1 MYMKHIQFIYLLLIG
16 AVITSCGD
24 PAAKGKQSIPAV
36 AIVSLSVN
44 DILDAT
50 KVNLFL
56 KNRATSSTKESN
68 DFFMKGVDAYKN
80 KKALDSA
87 RYYFEHSLQQQPTPN
102 AYYELG
108 NVYKELKSYDKALA
122 SYKLAERMEY
132 APFSNILYQ
141 MAGTFA
147 LKGEP
152 EMAAQHIEYALQSG
166 FTDLNKINSDKD
178 LDSLRKNSEYL
189 FQNAVKN
196 GTRGMSNPE
205 TLFWLQFKKQFPLP
219 SYPVTMKG
227 DLDPEKLSG
236 FISYDFER
244 FIPEMRNAKFS
255 RDVGQSYYYAYNIG
269 ENENCTALL
278 YAEVSHYIG
287 DFMPKKFILATFD
300 SKGKLID
307 KKRIDQFGLIEDELV
322 DLQLGKPFEF
332 TAKLYEMEYEKPLEE
347 DGYWDNKIKNKKLL
361 ASYRYKIDSKGKIS
375 FSQENKTD
383 IAVK

>member
-1 MYMKHIQFIYLLLIG
+1 MKHIQFLYLLLAG
-16 AVITSCGD
+16 TVIISCGD
-24 PAAKGKQSIPAV
+24 PAAKGKQPVSTV
-36 AIVSLSVN
+36 AIASLSLN

-50 KVNLFL
+50 KVNMFL
-56 KNRATSSTKESN
+56 KNKPTSSSKESN
-68 DFFMKGVDAYKN
+68 DLFMKGVDAYKN
-80 KKALDSA
+80 KKMLDSA
-87 RYYFEHSLQQQPTPN
+87 RYYFEHSLQQQPAPN

-147 LKGEP
+147 LKGDI
-152 EMAAQHIEYALQSG
+152 EMAAQHIEYALQAG

-178 LDSLRKNSEYL
+178 LDSLKKNSEYL
-189 FQNAVKN
+189 FQTAVKN

-219 SYPVTMKG
+219 SYPVTLKG

-278 YAEVSHYIG
+278 YAEVSHYVG
-287 DFMPKKFILATFD
+287 DFMPKKFIIATFD
-300 SKGKLID
+300 SKGKLLD
-307 KKRIDQFGLIEDELV
+307 KKRLDRFGLIDDELV

-332 TAKLYEMEYEKPLEE
+332 NAKLYEMEYEKPLEE

-361 ASYRYKIDSKGKIS
+361 AVYHFKIDNKGKIS
-375 FSQENKTD
+375 FSQDRKTD
-383 IAVK
+383 IAAK

>member
-1 MYMKHIQFIYLLLIG
+1 MKHIQFIYLLLIG
-16 AVITSCGD
+16 VAVTSCGD
-24 PAAKGKQSIPAV
+24 PATKGKQPVSTI
-36 AIVSLSVN
+36 AITSLSAN

-56 KNRATSSTKESN
+56 KSNPSSSSREGN
-68 DFFMKGVDAYKN
+68 DFFMKGIDAYKN
-80 KKALDSA
+80 KKLLDSA
-87 RYYFEHSLQQQPTPN
+87 RYYFEHSLQQQPTSN

-147 LKGEP
+147 LKGDL
-152 EMAAQHIEYALQSG
+152 EMAARHIEYALQAG
-166 FTDLNKINSDKD
+166 FTDLNKMNTDKD
-178 LDSLRKNSEYL
+178 LDSLKKNREYL
-189 FQNAVKN
+189 FNDAIKN

-219 SYPVTMKG
+219 AYPVTLKG
-227 DLDPEKLSG
+227 DIDQEKLAG

-244 FIPEMRNAKFS
+244 FIPEMRNARFS
-255 RDVGQSYYYAYNIG
+255 RDVGQSYYYAYIIG

-278 YAEVSHYIG
+278 YAEVSHYVG
-287 DFMPKKFILATFD
+287 DFMPKKFILASFD

-307 KKRIDQFGLIEDELV
+307 KKRIEQFGLVEDELV

-361 ASYRYKIDSKGKIS
+361 AVYRYKIDNKGKIS
-375 FSQENKTD
+375 FNQESKTD
-383 IAVK
+383 LAVK